1 MIVGIGRSGFC
12 HSHEQRFLFTRT
24 TSQSPRL
31 REPLAP
37 VAITRGNSRSVFSLV
52 ADQESES
59 WKNGDKQNASK
70 KANRPVRIFPSISG
84 NAIEG
89 EYCIAKAR

>member
-24 TSQSPRL
+24 
-31 REPLAP
+31 
-37 VAITRGNSRSVFSLV
+37 TRGNSRSVFSLV